1 MLLAHFLWKH
11 TPEGSQADEQTFLQ
25 AQSAAL
31 VEARAHLRA
40 TFKAFKPNEKRVM
53 IAMAN
58 LSGSPREATNAAA
71 VGIRL
76 GSVSG
81 TTEALKESADLIEP
95 TESAGPV
102 ITDPLLAL
110 WLNRRGLAGLTPEN
124 DD

>member
-1 MLLAHFLWKH
+1 
-11 TPEGSQADEQTFLQ
+11 
-25 AQSAAL
+25 
-31 VEARAHLRA
+31 
-40 TFKAFKPNEKRVM
+40 M

-58 LSGSPREATNAAA
+58 LSGSPRETTNAAA

-95 TESAGPV
+95 TEGAGPV

-110 WLNRRGLAGLTPEN
+110 WLSRRGLAGLPPEN
-124 DD
+124 YD